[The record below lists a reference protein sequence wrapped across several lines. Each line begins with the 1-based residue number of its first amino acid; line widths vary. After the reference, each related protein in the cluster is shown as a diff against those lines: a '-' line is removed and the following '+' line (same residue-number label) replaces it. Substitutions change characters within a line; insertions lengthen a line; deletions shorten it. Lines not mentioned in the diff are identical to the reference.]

1 MDIRCLQKFSG
12 QYFHYLGPSL
22 NESWQCIVLEMDMQV
37 AETVSDAERL
47 DHPIDCATLDG
58 TCAHG
63 WYRLHAGPLDVPRQ
77 ERRRPDHDE

>member
-1 MDIRCLQKFSG
+1 
-12 QYFHYLGPSL
+12 
-22 NESWQCIVLEMDMQV
+22 MDMQV

-63 WYRLHAGPLDVPRQ
+63 WYRLHAGLLDVGRQ
-77 ERRRPDHDE
+77 ERRRPDHDG